1 MIGNTTKSTST
12 GLQSHQF
19 CGDPNNGFCRQT
31 DDGLEAGSVGWRN
44 SVDHLSSD
52 LMAAHPEE
60 VRQLLRCSV
69 PSALQ
74 QPQSKVVQII
84 ERDFGRLLV

>member
-1 MIGNTTKSTST
+1 MAFAGRPTTDLKL
-12 GLQSHQF
+12 GQS
-19 CGDPNNGFCRQT
+19 
-31 DDGLEAGSVGWRN
+31 AGEN

-52 LMAAHPEE
+52 VMAAHPEE